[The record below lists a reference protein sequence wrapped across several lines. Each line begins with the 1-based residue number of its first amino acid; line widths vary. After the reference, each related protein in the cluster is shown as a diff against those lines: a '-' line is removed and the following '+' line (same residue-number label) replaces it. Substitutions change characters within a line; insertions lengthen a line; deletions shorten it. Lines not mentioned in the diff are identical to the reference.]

1 MTKYEICVVLKSA
14 LEENER
20 QSEIEKIKA
29 YITRFGGEVE
39 DAVDEWGKKKL
50 AYEIKHMKEG
60 YYYFIKFNAPKDAPK
75 QITEFVRI
83 MENVIRFLIVKRDAA

>member
-1 MTKYEICVVLKSA
+1 MTKYEICVVLSQA

-39 DAVDEWGKKKL
+39 DAVDEWGKKRL

-75 QITEFVRI
+75 QITGFVRI

>member
-20 QSEIEKIKA
+20 QAEIEKIKA

-39 DAVDEWGKKKL
+39 DAVDEWGKKRL

-83 MENVIRFLIVKRDAA
+83 MENVIRFLITKRDAA

>member
-1 MTKYEICVVLKSA
+1 MTKYEICVVLSQA

-39 DAVDEWGKKKL
+39 DAVDEWGKKRL
-50 AYEIKHMKEG
+50 AYEIQHMKEG